1 MDLEHNKLLIK
12 IEIRLQFRMKNENS
26 LKKMYFIE
34 LKIQFLDKH
43 IGWFGRT
50 QLGSKQKI
58 GESWGLSIKGE
69 VKHKI
74 MYT

>member
-43 IGWFGRT
+43 IG
-50 QLGSKQKI
+50 
-58 GESWGLSIKGE
+58 
-69 VKHKI
+69 
-74 MYT
+74 